1 MPDLGSLTA
10 LTGQALQELEEAVG
24 IVTCA
29 AGRRVKPATAGNG
42 DGMTDETVDQ
52 AGVDEAKVAALQAVV
67 DRLASWQDGAEEKT
81 LRQELDEGLAES
93 GIDIE
98 DDVRERIVEH
108 LRENPTHVDARTF
121 LG

>member
-1 MPDLGSLTA
+1 MIGA
-10 LTGQALQELEEAVG
+10 
-24 IVTCA
+24 
-29 AGRRVKPATAGNG
+29 RRVKPAVTGNG
-42 DGMTDETVDQ
+42 DAMTDETVDQ
-52 AGVDEAKVAALQAVV
+52 AGTATDEAKVEALQAVV

-93 GIDIE
+93 GIDIG

-121 LG
+121 LS